1 MSERISWAEV
11 RAADP
16 AFARAVAAIFDAG
29 TNKVLATLRA
39 DGSPRVSGTELVI
52 GEDDVT
58 LGMMPRSVKY
68 RDVLRDP
75 RVAIHSP
82 TLEPPAEQTAWVG
95 DAKLAGRLVPIDP
108 PAGVEAPPGSPF
120 FALDIAEVVLTRL
133 DESGER
139 LRIESWHPGTGRRT
153 RYVA

>member
-1 MSERISWAEV
+1 MTERISWADV

-16 AFARAVAAIFDAG
+16 AFAESVAALFDAG

-52 GEDDVT
+52 DEQQVT
-58 LGMMPRSVKY
+58 LGMMPRSLKA

-82 TLEPPAEQTAWVG
+82 TLEPPADLATWAG
-95 DAKLAGRLVPIDP
+95 DAKLAGRLVPIP
-108 PAGVEAPPGSPF
+108 KPADQTGPDGLY
-120 FALDIAEVVLTRL
+120 FALDITEVVLTRMAESA
-133 DESGER
+133 DE
-139 LRIESWHPGTGRRT
+139 LLVESWHPGRGRQT
-153 RYVA
+153 RRVR